1 MAQYKDKYGKFF
13 ASKEK
18 LWVLPG
24 TFTVPKSSPLYARIM
39 EAKYNVHVLTILSFQ
54 RDFNVAVASWL
65 DSGIYQKMK
74 NDIITAKDLRGHF
87 DDAFWVP
94 QQMLSNEPLT
104 IGHALPA
111 FIILGL
117 GILSSTITFIGQILH
132 QQYKKRTARKAR
144 IGMRHAWMP

>member
-1 MAQYKDKYGKFF
+1 M
-13 ASKEK
+13 
-18 LWVLPG
+18 
-24 TFTVPKSSPLYARIM
+24 
-39 EAKYNVHVLTILSFQ
+39 
-54 RDFNVAVASWL
+54 AVASWL